1 VRKGFLLFIVAI
13 SFLSNFTVKALNNEK
28 KTLEIVK
35 VEHGPKIDGVLDED
49 VWLQAAVAKDFTQY
63 EPYNGAEPSLPT
75 DVKIIYDNHAIYFG
89 AIMYDNNPDS
99 IIKDLGVRDEFS
111 GINSDLFTV
120 LISTFND
127 GVNAVEFMV
136 SASGV
141 QSDGKHNGNHGDP
154 NWDGVWESA
163 VKITDEGWIVEMK
176 IPYSALRFSQDD
188 IQTWGIHFFRQIRRF
203 REWSSWNFV
212 DINVKGKINQMG
224 EISGIKDVEP
234 PLRLSVT
241 PYVSAYLEN
250 DADGNQWNNKFNA
263 GMDLKWGI
271 NPSFTLDMI
280 LIPDFGQV
288 QSDDEVLNLSPFEIK
303 YDEKRAFFTEGTELF
318 SKGNI
323 FYSRRIGSRPKGA
336 DDEVEDQLNENETIT
351 LNPSETKLINATK
364 ISGRTSGGL
373 GIGFINA
380 MTGAVDAEI
389 EDSVTGVKR
398 KYRTQGFTNYNMLV
412 LDQTLKNNSYI
423 SLANTNVLHAEDNYT
438 ANVTATEFKLLD
450 KENAYQLYGRGALSQ
465 KYSESTDLGHYY
477 VVQAAKTKGNFLFE
491 LTHTIESD
499 TYDPNDMG
507 YVRNNNEATWDL
519 ELSYDINK
527 PFWKVLNWRNEISFR
542 HTSLY
547 KPREYSDFEINFRT
561 NTTFAKSYL
570 HAGFYIELKPFNRYD
585 YYEPRVDGWRYNR
598 HKMYYSQAWLSTDY
612 RKKLAFDFRFGAW
625 EAFEHD
631 QYGYNLSFGPRFR
644 INDKWLFIYNA
655 NIHTSFNTYGY
666 VDDYTQENS
675 GGTTEQVINF
685 GMRDQQTITNTINTN
700 YIFNNKMSLSF
711 RARHYWSR
719 VEYDDFYTLQRN
731 GDLSESI
738 GYDAYGNEE
747 DYNYNAFTIDM
758 KYLWRFAPGSELALV
773 WKNAIYTSETDIVN
787 NFWDNLDHTMGASQ
801 INSISLK
808 ILYYLD
814 YQYLK
819 RS

>member
-1 VRKGFLLFIVAI
+1 MRKGFYLIIVTI
-13 SFLSNFTVKALNNEK
+13 SFLSNFTAKALNNEK
-28 KTLEIVK
+28 RTLEIVK
-35 VEHGPKIDGVLDED
+35 VEHGPKIDGLLDED

-111 GINSDLFTV
+111 GMNSDLFTV

-141 QSDGKHNGNHGDP
+141 QSDGKHNGNNGDP

-163 VKITDEGWIVEMK
+163 VKITDDGWIVEMK

-188 IQTWGIHFFRQIRRF
+188 IQTWGIHFFRQIRRY

-250 DADGNQWNNKFNA
+250 DADGNQWNNNFNA

-303 YDEKRAFFTEGTELF
+303 YDEKRSFFTEGTELF

-389 EDSVTGVKR
+389 EDSVSGVKR

-547 KPREYSDFEINFRT
+547 KPRKYSDFEINFRT
-561 NTTFAKSYL
+561 NTTFAKNYL

-585 YYEPRVDGWRYNR
+585 YFEPRVDGWRYNR
-598 HKMYYSQAWLSTDY
+598 NKMYYSQAWLSTDY
-612 RKKLAFDFRFGAW
+612 RKKMALDIRASVW
-625 EAFEHD
+625 EAFNYD
-631 QYGYNLSFGPRFR
+631 QYGYGFTFSPRYR
-644 INDKWLFIYNA
+644 ISDKWLLIYSA
-655 NIHTSFNTYGY
+655 SISTDYNTYGY
-666 VDDYTQENS
+666 VDDYINENTN
-675 GGTTEQVINF
+675 GVNEQIINF
-685 GMRDQQTITNTINTN
+685 GMRDQHTITNTINTN

-719 VEYDDFYTLQRN
+719 VEYDDFYTLQKN
-731 GDLSESI
+731 GDLGESI
-738 GYDAYGNEE
+738 GYDAYGNDA